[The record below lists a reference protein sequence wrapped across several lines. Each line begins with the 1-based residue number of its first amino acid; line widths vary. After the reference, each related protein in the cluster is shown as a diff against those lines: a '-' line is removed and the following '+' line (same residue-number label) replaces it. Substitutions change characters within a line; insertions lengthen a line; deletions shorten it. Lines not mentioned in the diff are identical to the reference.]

1 MLKQISGRFTRLIF
15 ALLSLVLVL
24 ILTAIFVLQVV
35 SFRSQSENSL
45 RIALN
50 SALYSHPSGSAAS
63 NKTEKPL
70 PIPTGVVIA
79 MYDADGTQRSLASP
93 PDLSE
98 ESVSSALAAAQQ
110 AEQKS
115 GTLSAG
121 DRRFLYGRRTLSSG
135 MLKVVLVDLTQQ
147 DTSIRNALLILLGTG
162 AAGLT
167 LLWCV
172 SRFVAKRAVL
182 PVEEA
187 FSKQE
192 NFVADASHELK
203 TPLAIV
209 TATLSAVEA
218 DPTATVAQ
226 QKHWFD
232 EIRRQCSRMAALI
245 NDMLTLAKLDAAP
258 QPLALV

>member
-1 MLKQISGRFTRLIF
+1 
-15 ALLSLVLVL
+15 
-24 ILTAIFVLQVV
+24 
-35 SFRSQSENSL
+35 
-45 RIALN
+45 
-50 SALYSHPSGSAAS
+50 
-63 NKTEKPL
+63 
-70 PIPTGVVIA
+70 

-167 LLWCV
+167 LLWFV

-209 TATLSAVEA
+209 TATLSAVIRDYTPSGQAGLFQGVRMIFAVLLPMLIGPFIGAAVIRNSGVTYLELGVVKNV
-218 DPTATVAQ
+218 PTPAIFLAAAAVLLLTAIPVTLL
-226 QKHWFD
+226 K
-232 EIRRQCSRMAALI
+232 RRTKA
-245 NDMLTLAKLDAAP
+245 
-258 QPLALV
+258 